1 MKLLFGGNLINAA
14 YIRRFGAF
22 GFTPD
27 SRLFRRFYFLGG
39 SFNIARRVRA
49 AHPHGENP
57 ADICRKD
64 GVFRFIRTGY
74 GIFAY
79 VPLIFKVSYAFGGIE
94 HRFYSLSDHGSA
106 LYLDR
111 ADKALHLF
119 GFCRKHACGAFT
131 HNFKAELSA
140 THGKRNCVFRL
151 GGDCNDCIV
160 AFAVAV
166 IPHIHKSAF
175 AAGIFRLH
183 FGLHRGF
190 AAYGKRS
197 GDVIFLRK
205 SVKHIRQNLFGFGKL
220 LIAADAVIGGI
231 TVVLVI
237 AAGHITHII
246 KPCIGRAVQI
256 KTHAAAYAAADALHT
271 ARVIKTFSRAVVSAD
286 AAAGA
291 AAKYCGGI
299 DNISVICT
307 KPNISAVVTDY
318 TAEHKACGAHKPAV
332 YAFFYLRGLLFAAT
346 VFARDSA
353 DVSYAAYA
361 AEVCTF
367 ADDRALFIKRG
378 NTCGIAAAGYIYI
391 CGAAADCTGVFCCY
405 CRGIIAADKLTAYG
419 KVFYR
424 TCIAAE
430 ECGGAAF
437 LAIEVLY
444 FEACSVKLS
453 RECLF
458 GSADGAPI
466 TVIEVNIR
474 SEHAFYRGIGLYR
487 VRKPLKFRGSAYP
500 VNTVFLLRLF
510 GGLSVPAFGVTC
522 GFIRV
527 FRLLSAGNLPF
538 EHRIAAIYIAA
549 VRHEAVKLRRKG
561 FQLIRGLFDG
571 FAALNSA
578 AACAADRFMVTLQ
591 NEYLFKGLLSVRKVK
606 LCRYGAYGCAFKA
619 AALVRI

>member
-14 YIRRFGAF
+14 YIRRFVAF

-49 AHPHGENP
+49 AHPHGENL

-79 VPLIFKVSYAFGGIE
+79 VPLIFKVSYAFGRIE

-175 AAGIFRLH
+175 AAGIFRLYY
-183 FGLHRGF
+183 GF
-190 AAYGKRS
+190 DRSFSAYGKRS
-197 GDVIFLRK
+197 GDGIFFRK
-205 SVKHIRQNLFGFGKL
+205 SFKLACKNLFRFCKL
-220 LIAADAVIGGI
+220 LIAADTVIGGI

-237 AAGHITHII
+237 AAGYIADII
-246 KPCIGRAVQI
+246 KSCVGRSGQI
-256 KTHAAAYAAADALHT
+256 KTHTAADAAADAFNA

-291 AAKYCGGI
+291 AAKYCCGV
-299 DNISVICT
+299 DNVSVIRAKT
-307 KPNISAVVTDY
+307 NFAAVIARNA
-318 TAEHKACGAHKPAV
+318 AEHKACGAHKPAV
-332 YAFFYLRGLLFAAT
+332 YAFFYFCGIFFAARIFSGNT
-346 VFARDSA
+346 AYI
-353 DVSYAAYA
+353 SYAAYTSEIGTA
-361 AEVCTF
+361 RNNGV
-367 ADDRALFIKRG
+367 LFIPRS

-391 CGAAADCTGVFCCY
+391 CGAAADCSGVFGRY
-405 CRGIIAADKLTAYG
+405 CRGIIAADKL
-419 KVFYR
+419 
-424 TCIAAE
+424 
-430 ECGGAAF
+430 
-437 LAIEVLY
+437 
-444 FEACSVKLS
+444 
-453 RECLF
+453 
-458 GSADGAPI
+458 
-466 TVIEVNIR
+466 
-474 SEHAFYRGIGLYR
+474 
-487 VRKPLKFRGSAYP
+487 SAY
-500 VNTVFLLRLF
+500 L
-510 GGLSVPAFGVTC
+510 
-522 GFIRV
+522 
-527 FRLLSAGNLPF
+527 
-538 EHRIAAIYIAA
+538 
-549 VRHEAVKLRRKG
+549 
-561 FQLIRGLFDG
+561 
-571 FAALNSA
+571 
-578 AACAADRFMVTLQ
+578 
-591 NEYLFKGLLSVRKVK
+591 
-606 LCRYGAYGCAFKA
+606 
-619 AALVRI
+619 